1 MKDYIFFD
9 LDGTLTDSRPGIFE
23 SLQEI
28 FNHFG
33 IRKTEKEMMPFLG
46 PALWDSL
53 PKYCGFSHEQ
63 CVEAVEV
70 FRKHYASKGIYNNKV
85 YEGIVPLLEKLKS
98 EKKHIVLATGK
109 PEPQANIVLKHFDLK
124 KYFDFVGGSTFD
136 KSRCRKAQVIEYAMK
151 NCDLTEKDKPRIIM
165 VGDRENDINGAHE
178 NGIKVAAVLYGYG
191 SKEEAESSNADYI
204 CETVKDLQEL
214 LENPDLQ

>member
-28 FNHFG
+28 FIHFG
-33 IRKTEKEMMPFLG
+33 IKKTEKEMMQFLG

-63 CVEAVEV
+63 CVEAVEI
-70 FRKHYASKGIYNNKV
+70 FRKSYAEKGIFNNKV
-85 YEGIVPLLEKLKS
+85 YDGIVPLLEALKA
-98 EKKHIVLATGK
+98 ERKHIVLATGK
-109 PEPQANIVLKHFDLK
+109 PEPQANVVLNHFDLQ
-124 KYFDFVGGSTFD
+124 KYFDFVGGSSFD
-136 KSRCRKAQVIEYAMK
+136 KSRCRKAQVIEYALK
-151 NCDLTEKDKPRIIM
+151 NCGLSEKDKERIIM
-165 VGDRENDINGAHE
+165 VGDRDNDINGAHE

-191 SKEEAESSNADYI
+191 SKEEFEQNHADYI
-204 CETVKDLQEL
+204 CGTVKDLQEL
-214 LENPDLQ
+214 LLNPKL

>member
-23 SLQEI
+23 SLQEVFI
-28 FNHFG
+28 HFG
-33 IRKTEKEMMPFLG
+33 IKKTEKEMMQFLG

-63 CVEAVEV
+63 CVEAVEI
-70 FRKHYASKGIYNNKV
+70 FRKSYAEKGIFNNKV
-85 YEGIVPLLEKLKS
+85 YEGIVPLLEALKS

-109 PEPQANIVLKHFDLK
+109 PEPQANIVLNHFDLR
-124 KYFDFVGGSTFD
+124 KYFDFVGGSSLD
-136 KSRCRKAQVIEYAMK
+136 KSRCRKAQVIDYALK
-151 NCDLTEKDKPRIIM
+151 SCGLTEKDKERIIM
-165 VGDRENDINGAHE
+165 VGDRDNDINGAHE

-191 SKEEAESSNADYI
+191 SKEEFEKNHADYI
-204 CETVKDLQEL
+204 CETVKDLQDFL
-214 LENPDLQ
+214 LK

>member
-23 SLQEI
+23 SLQEV
-28 FNHFG
+28 FSHFG
-33 IRKTEKEMMPFLG
+33 IKKTEKEMMQFLG

-63 CVEAVEV
+63 CVEAVEI
-70 FRKHYASKGIYNNKV
+70 FRKSYAEKGIFNNKV
-85 YEGIVPLLEKLKS
+85 YDGIVPLLEKLKS

-109 PEPQANIVLKHFDLK
+109 PEPQANVVLNHFNLR
-124 KYFDFVGGSTFD
+124 KYFDFVGGSSLD
-136 KSRCRKAQVIEYAMK
+136 KTRCRKAQVIDYALK
-151 NCDLTEKDKPRIIM
+151 NCGLSEKDKGRIIM
-165 VGDRENDINGAHE
+165 VGDRDNDINGAHE

-191 SKEEAESSNADYI
+191 SKEEFEQNGADYI
-204 CETVKDLQEL
+204 CETVKDLQEFL
-214 LENPDLQ
+214 LNPKL